1 MKYLLLIGILL
12 LSITHLIAQPE
23 AGRYGTYLSRDNA
36 GNYTGFVVLPT
47 DQEEGFC
54 FMVTFNTY
62 DGNGNILY
70 SEIGYGRCAP
80 ENGRFTVNF
89 ESETP
94 NMWLE
99 FGNNEAGKTI
109 LTVIVTGKSN
119 RIYYFT
125 QHPFSDKKT
134 VDFPDLCVFEREDG
148 SIISIW
154 NDEGIR
160 MFRAEGLPE
169 ENCETICVDGIL
181 DRLDVSE
188 ETYFYSINGCKTLL
202 FVLTDNI
209 LTVTEK
215 TCRGL
220 DRKSCTQFTGIY
232 HQH

>member
-12 LSITHLIAQPE
+12 LSITQLTAQPE

-54 FMVTFNTY
+54 FIATFNTY

-70 SEIGYGRCAP
+70 SEIGYGKCTP
-80 ENGRFTVNF
+80 ENGRFAVNY
-89 ESETP
+89 ESDIP

-109 LTVIVTGKSN
+109 LTVIVAGKNN

-125 QHPFSDKKT
+125 SNPFSDKIT
-134 VDFPDLCVFEREDG
+134 TPSPELCVFEREDG
-148 SIISIW
+148 TTVSIW
-154 NDEGIR
+154 NDNGIR
-160 MFRAEGLPE
+160 MFRAEGIPE
-169 ENCETICVDGIL
+169 ENCGTACVDGIL
-181 DRLDVSE
+181 DRLDAPE
-188 ETYFYSINGCKTLL
+188 ETYFYSVNGCKALL
-202 FVLTDNI
+202 FVLSENG

-220 DRKSCTQFTGIY
+220 DRKNCSHFTGLY
-232 HQH
+232 QQH